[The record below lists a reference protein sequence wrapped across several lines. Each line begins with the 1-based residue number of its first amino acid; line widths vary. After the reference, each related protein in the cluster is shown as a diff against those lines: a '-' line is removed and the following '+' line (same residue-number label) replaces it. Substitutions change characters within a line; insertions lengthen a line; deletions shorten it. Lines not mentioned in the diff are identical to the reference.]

1 MKRILYFAGLLSLLL
16 VASNSLAA
24 GSAQEELV
32 SGDTGPVSLRENI
45 VVSGSYIRLGD
56 LFTNAPQDKADTAV
70 AYAPKPGRKA
80 SFDARWLFRVA
91 RAYGLQWRPLSAD
104 LRTMVTRDSITINRD
119 EIQDALMASLLEH
132 DLPQNAKIEL
142 SNRNLRI
149 HVPSEIM
156 PEVTIEDVT
165 FNRRSMRFAAIVAV
179 GERNMTPNQRV
190 RVTGQIHKMIDVPT
204 LARRM
209 AKGEVIA
216 ENDIQWV
223 QLRADRTQRDIIT
236 DVHSL
241 IGMSP
246 KRHLRPEKPIRA
258 ADIQRPV
265 LVEKGKL
272 VTIFLKKPGLML
284 TSQGR
289 ALQDGADGETIR
301 ITNTNTSRTVEAVV
315 VGASMVTVLPIGG
328 SNTAQLAF
336 NN

>member
-1 MKRILYFAGLLSLLL
+1 MKRFIYFVGILSLLL
-16 VASNSLAA
+16 VATNSVAA
-24 GSAQEELV
+24 NDTDLM

-45 VVSGSYIRLGD
+45 VISGAYIRLQD
-56 LFTNAPQDKADTAV
+56 LFTNTPADKAETAI
-70 AYAPKPGRKA
+70 AYSPKPGRRA

-91 RAYGLQWRPLSAD
+91 RAYGLKWRPLSAD
-104 LRTMVTRDSITINRD
+104 LRTMVTRDSIVIHRD
-119 EIQDALMASLLEH
+119 EIQDALMSALLEY

-156 PEVTIEDVT
+156 PEVSIEDVS
-165 FNRRSMRFAAIVAV
+165 FNRRSMRFAAVVSV
-179 GERNMTPNQRV
+179 GERDMNALQRV
-190 RVTGQIHKMIDVPT
+190 RVTGQILKMIDVPT
-204 LARRM
+204 LARRV

-216 ENDIQWV
+216 KNDIRWV
-223 QLRADRTQRDIIT
+223 QMRADRTQRDIII
-236 DVHSL
+236 DAENL

-246 KRHLRPEKPIRA
+246 KRHLRPEKPVRA
-258 ADIQRPV
+258 ADIQLPV

-289 ALQDGADGETIR
+289 ALQDGADGQTIR

-315 VGASMVTVLPIGG
+315 VGSGMVTVLPTGAN
-328 SNTAQLAF
+328 SAQLAF